1 LCRFL
6 FSNIYINV
14 NRFESEKKS
23 FQKQII
29 EFQNNFDIGEKKIGI
44 LEFENSEYKLKSNTE
59 IGRLNDILEEKDIL
73 LRKAAKEVSMLRT
86 DCADYARKYEG
97 NRVELGTIR
106 LDYEMLRVEMENLHE
121 GPIGI

>member
-1 LCRFL
+1 MCIYYICLCRFL

-59 IGRLNDILEEKDIL
+59 IGRLNVTYRLCRL
-73 LRKAAKEVSMLRT
+73 
-86 DCADYARKYEG
+86 CA
-97 NRVELGTIR
+97 
-106 LDYEMLRVEMENLHE
+106 
-121 GPIGI
+121 